1 MKGIRLLL
9 VVGVICNAVAST
21 AAAQGRA
28 AVDRPARITR
38 GANGAAL
45 TLPSTASPRAVVAR
59 FLREQGAAAAVAES
73 IADVVAAPGRVRHV
87 RFEQRVGGLAVYGT
101 YVKATV
107 SDRGE
112 LTHLIENLAP
122 VPARVGQARID
133 GRQAIAAAI
142 RHLYPAQTTIPAG
155 FFYRAPSATDVAVPY
170 DDGAMRVGFVVETW
184 TNRGNLLHYTLVDGD
199 GAILRSELRTN
210 DDRYNIFAIHPGV
223 TPQQVVSGPGAGN
236 AESPA
241 GWLFAG
247 SQNSVR
253 VAGNNVH
260 AYLDR
265 NNDGVADAGGTPV
278 VGGEFLTTA
287 DLTAEPTVAGNQ
299 NVAVQ
304 NLFYL
309 NNLIHDTLYRHGF
322 TETAGNFQEEN
333 FGHGGRDSDSVRAE
347 AQDGGGIHNANFA
360 TPVDGFNPRMQM
372 YLFPLWMGSHQVT
385 VNSPRALTATY
396 SASGAFFGPLLGR
409 TGITADIVLAL
420 DGTGVTTDG
429 CEPIV
434 NNVSGKVALIDRGS
448 CLFVVKVKNAQNAG
462 AVGVVIANNQG
473 NTTFAMGGSDPTIT
487 ISSVMVG
494 QTDGQDLRRQRG
506 PAPVNVTVA
515 RGLPARDSAVDA
527 DIVWHEYGHGL
538 TWRMIGNMS
547 GPLSGAI
554 GEGMSDVLAI
564 VMTEND
570 RIAEYSEG
578 TPLGFRSAPY
588 TNYPRTYGD
597 VQGTGVH
604 FDGEVYAAIGWRL
617 WEIFQANGLSKDLLM
632 DYVVDG
638 MNYTPSSPSYEQ
650 MRDGILQA
658 AAARGL
664 GHECLIWQAFARYGV
679 GVGALGRAQGQ
690 TVNITESFA
699 LPAQCATTMP

>member
-1 MKGIRLLL
+1 MRAIRVSLVLAALFGGI
-9 VVGVICNAVAST
+9 AYT
-21 AAAQGRA
+21 ADAQGRA
-28 AVDRPARITR
+28 DVDRPARITR
-38 GANGAAL
+38 GVNGGPL

-59 FLREQGAAAAVAES
+59 FLREQGADAAVAES
-73 IADVVAAPGRVRHV
+73 IVELTAGDGRVRHV
-87 RFEQRVGGLAVYGT
+87 RFEQRVAGLPVYGT
-101 YVKATV
+101 YVKAAV

-112 LTHLIENLAP
+112 LTHLIQNLAP
-122 VPARVGQARID
+122 VPARVGQSGIAAS
-133 GRQAIAAAI
+133 QAIAAAV
-142 RHLYPAQTTIPAG
+142 RHLYPQGAAAAG
-155 FFYRAPSATDVAVPY
+155 FFYRAPSAARVAVPY
-170 DDGAMRVGFVVETW
+170 EDGSMRVGFVVETW
-184 TNRGNLLHYTLVDGD
+184 TNRGNILHYTLVDGS

-210 DDRYNIFAIHPGV
+210 DDRYNVFPIHPGV
-223 TPQQVVSGPGAGN
+223 TAQQVVSGPGAGN

-241 GWLFAG
+241 GWVFAG
-247 SQNSVR
+247 EQSSVNA
-253 VAGNNVH
+253 AGNNVN

-265 NNDGVADAGGTPV
+265 NNDGLADAGGSPV
-278 VGGEFLTTA
+278 ANGEFLTTA
-287 DLTAEPTVAGNQ
+287 DLAAEPTVAGNQ

-322 TETAGNFQEEN
+322 TEGTGNFQEDN
-333 FGHGGRDSDSVRAE
+333 FGGRGRDSDSVRAE

-385 VNSPRALTATY
+385 VNSPTSLAATY
-396 SASGAFFGPLLGR
+396 SASGAFFGPLLES
-409 TGITADIVLAL
+409 TGITGEIVLAN
-420 DGTGVTTDG
+420 DGTGAATDG

-434 NNVSGKVALIDRGS
+434 NDVAGKIALIDRGT
-448 CLFVVKVKNAQNAG
+448 CVFVLKVKNAQNAG
-462 AVGVVIANNQG
+462 AAAVVIANNQG
-473 NTTFAMGGSDPTIT
+473 NTTFAMGGSDATIT

-494 QTDGQDLRRQRG
+494 QTDGQLLRRRRG
-506 PAPVNVTVA
+506 PAAVNATVA

-597 VQGTGVH
+597 VAGTGVH

-617 WEIFQANGLSKDLLM
+617 WETFQANGLSKDLLL
-632 DYVVDG
+632 DYIVDG
-638 MNYTPSSPSYEQ
+638 MNYTPSGPSYEQ

-664 GHECLIWQAFARYGV
+664 GHECLVWQAFARYGV
-679 GVGALGRAQGQ
+679 GAGALGRAQGAK
-690 TVNITESFA
+690 VSITESFA
-699 LPAQCATTMP
+699 LPAQCAATTTP

>member
-1 MKGIRLLL
+1 MKARRVSLVLVALFFGITH
-9 VVGVICNAVAST
+9 T
-21 AAAQGRA
+21 AEAQGRA
-28 AVDRPARITR
+28 ALDRPARITR
-38 GANGAAL
+38 GAGGAAL
-45 TLPSTASPRAVVAR
+45 TPPSTASARAVVAR
-59 FLREQGAAAAVAES
+59 FLRQQGADPAVAES
-73 IADVVAAPGRVRHV
+73 IADVAEGEARIRHV
-87 RFEQRVGGLAVYGT
+87 RFEQRVAGLPVYGS
-101 YVKATV
+101 YVKAAV
-107 SDRGE
+107 NDRGE

-122 VPARVGQARID
+122 VPPRLGQARIN
-133 GRQAIAAAI
+133 GQQAIAAAI
-142 RHLYPAQTTIPAG
+142 RHLYPAYATIPPG
-155 FFYRAPSATDVAVPY
+155 FFYRTPSASRVVVPY
-170 DDGAMRVGFVVETW
+170 EDGAMRVGFLVETW

-199 GAILRSELRTN
+199 GAILKSELRTN
-210 DDRYNIFAIHPGV
+210 DDRYNIFPIHPGA

-241 GWLFAG
+241 GWVFAG
-247 SQNSVR
+247 AQSSVDA
-253 VAGNNVH
+253 AGNNVH

-265 NNDGVADAGGTPV
+265 NNDGLADAGGMPV
-278 VGGEFLTTA
+278 VDGEFLTTA
-287 DLTAEPTVAGNQ
+287 DLTAEPTIAGNQ
-299 NVAVQ
+299 NVSVQ

-322 TETAGNFQEEN
+322 TEGAGNFQEDN
-333 FGHGGRDSDSVRAE
+333 FGRRGRDADSVRAE

-360 TPVDGFNPRMQM
+360 TPVDGFKPRMQM

-385 VNSPRALTATY
+385 VNSPRSQTATY
-396 SASGAFFGPLLGR
+396 SASGAFFGPRLDSA
-409 TGITADIVLAL
+409 GIIGDIVLAL
-420 DGTGVTTDG
+420 DGAGSATDA
-429 CEPIV
+429 CEPIA
-434 NNVSGKVALIDRGS
+434 NTVSGRIALIDRGT
-448 CLFVVKVKNAQNAG
+448 CTFVVKVKNAQNAG

-473 NTTFAMGGSDPTIT
+473 DTTFAMGGSDETIT
-487 ISSVMVG
+487 IPSVMVG
-494 QTDGQDLRRQRG
+494 RTDGQALRQQRG

-597 VQGTGVH
+597 VAGSGVH

-617 WEIFQANGLSKDLLM
+617 WEIFQANGLSKDLLL
-632 DYVVDG
+632 DYIVDG
-638 MNYTPSSPSYEQ
+638 MNYTPSGPSYEQ

-679 GVGALGRAQGQ
+679 GVGALGRAQGS
-690 TVNITESFA
+690 TVRVAESFA
-699 LPAQCATTMP
+699 LPAQCATTTP